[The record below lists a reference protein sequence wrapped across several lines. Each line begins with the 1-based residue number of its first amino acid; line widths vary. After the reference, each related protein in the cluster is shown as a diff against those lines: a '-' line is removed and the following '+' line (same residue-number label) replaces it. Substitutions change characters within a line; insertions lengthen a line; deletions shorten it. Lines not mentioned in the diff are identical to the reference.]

1 MSNIIGDYKYIR
13 FFNEISGKDAMNAGG
28 KAANLAK
35 LTRAGIPVPD
45 GFVILAPA
53 FLELSKSSGIGEKIE
68 AIRIKINIDSANSV
82 KTGSEAMKKII
93 LGANLADLEKETL
106 AAFAALGAKLVSVRS
121 SATSEDSKTDSW
133 AGQLETNLNVARP
146 NLIESVKKSWAS
158 LYGERALQYAAEK
171 KLDGKTNSVAVIV
184 QAMIRPEVSGVCF
197 TVHPVTNSKKQMV
210 VEAVWGLGESLVQGT
225 VTPDRYL
232 VNRPDLTILDVNA
245 NSQEKMIAKTD
256 RGSDWK
262 KVPKSKRSAQKL
274 SGFQIVELS
283 RLCLKIEK
291 LYKAPQ
297 DIEWART
304 PDGFYIL
311 QTRPI
316 TTLKN

>member
-1 MSNIIGDYKYIR
+1 MIENYKYIR
-13 FFNEISGKDAMNAGG
+13 FFGQISGKDAKTAGG
-28 KAANLAK
+28 KAANLAR
-35 LTRAGIPVPD
+35 LVRAGIPVPN
-45 GFVILAPA
+45 GFAILAPA
-53 FLELSKSSGIGEKIE
+53 FLELSKASNIGEKIE
-68 AIRIKINIDSANSV
+68 AVQSKIDAADAKSV
-82 KTGSEAMKKII
+82 KTGSEAIKRII
-93 LGANLADLEKETL
+93 MAANLADLGIETL

-121 SATSEDSKTDSW
+121 SATSEDSKSDSW
-133 AGQLETNLNVARP
+133 AGQLETNLNVAKP
-146 NLIESVKKSWAS
+146 DLIEKVKKSWAS

-184 QAMIRPEVSGVCF
+184 QAMIKPEVSGVCF

-210 VEAVWGLGESLVQGT
+210 IESVWGLGESLVQGA

-232 VNRPDLTILDVNA
+232 VSRPDLTILDVNA
-245 NSQEKMIAKTD
+245 NSQDKMIAKTA
-256 RGSDWK
+256 RGSGWI
-262 KVPKSKRSAQKL
+262 KVPKSKRLAQKL
-274 SGFQIVELS
+274 SGFQIVELC

-304 PDGFYIL
+304 SDGFCIL

-316 TTLKN
+316 TTFKN